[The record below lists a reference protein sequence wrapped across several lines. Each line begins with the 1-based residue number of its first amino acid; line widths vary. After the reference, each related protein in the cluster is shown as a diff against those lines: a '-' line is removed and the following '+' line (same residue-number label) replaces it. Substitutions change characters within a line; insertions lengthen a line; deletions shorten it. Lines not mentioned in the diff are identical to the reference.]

1 MQSLDARYERV
12 ESVTGDEDVFVVNA
26 EMHGVAARLLI
37 TRDPD
42 AEGAF
47 RVTCTRLG
55 GDTFAYHEAFR
66 QLRQLLGDAVQGG
79 VPLNKLGLSKLQQSS
94 SDAGSSSGL
103 GGRGRAPALLGLAPM
118 PTGGGGGSSSKS
130 AE

>member
-1 MQSLDARYERV
+1 M
-12 ESVTGDEDVFVVNA
+12 NA

-94 SDAGSSSGL
+94 SEGGSSSGL
-103 GGRGRAPALLGLAPM
+103 GGRGRAPPSSASRRCRQAAAARARRAQS
-118 PTGGGGGSSSKS
+118 GGVRGRRWGPVNRPCLP
-130 AE
+130 